1 MLYNE
6 NMDTDE
12 KNKAF
17 LFTLKKKKNFL
28 LKYNQHPERIR

>member
-17 LFTLKKKKNFL
+17 LFTLKKKKNLFI
-28 LKYNQHPERIR
+28 EV